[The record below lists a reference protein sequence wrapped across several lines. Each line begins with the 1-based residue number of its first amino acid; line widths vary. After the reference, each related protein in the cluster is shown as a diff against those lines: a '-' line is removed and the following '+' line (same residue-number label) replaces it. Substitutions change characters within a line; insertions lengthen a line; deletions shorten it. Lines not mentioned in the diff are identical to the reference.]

1 MRFPASMCRYLVLTL
16 TFSGVAWAQEQ
27 PKPLPDAPVPKQEVS
42 PQKHENALQGTIGI
56 LGRRSLFFP
65 DLATS
70 KGPLSTRQKFELSA
84 DVSIAPYHVL
94 GAGVGAGISQARNA
108 WPGYGQEIGGY
119 GKRFGAAMATSATDS
134 FLGKFVLASL
144 LRRDPRYF
152 VLLQGGPGRHIGYA
166 LSRLVVGRTDEG
178 ARAANWPGLVSPL
191 LAEALANSYLPGR
204 EQTTAKTFQR
214 YGIRVGLAGAA
225 NIAKEYW
232 PTIFRSLRIAKIAPG
247 MNPVPSPPASPPG
260 AAPCLP

>member
-1 MRFPASMCRYLVLTL
+1 MRLSAAVGRFVVLTL
-16 TFSGVAWAQEQ
+16 TFSAVAWTQEQ
-27 PKPLPDAPVPKQEVS
+27 PKPFPDAPVPKQDVS
-42 PQKHENALQGTIGI
+42 PQKHENALQGTVSI

-65 DLATS
+65 DLAAS
-70 KGPLSTRQKFELSA
+70 KGPLSTGQKFELSA
-84 DVSIAPYHVL
+84 GVSIAPYHLL

-152 VLLQGGPGRHIGYA
+152 VLLRGGPVRRVGYA
-166 LSRLVVGRTDEG
+166 LSRLAVDRTDEG
-178 ARAANWPGLVSPL
+178 ARATNWPGLISPV
-191 LAEALANSYLPGR
+191 LAESLANSYLPAG
-204 EQTTAKTFQR
+204 EQTAARTFQR
-214 YGIRVGLAGAA
+214 YGIRLGLAGAA
-225 NIAKEYW
+225 NIAREYW

-247 MNPVPSPPASPPG
+247 MNPAPSGP
-260 AAPCLP
+260 

>member
-1 MRFPASMCRYLVLTL
+1 MRLSAAVGRLVVLTL
-16 TFSGVAWAQEQ
+16 TFSTVAFTQEQ
-27 PKPLPDAPVPKQEVS
+27 PKPLPDAPVPKQDV
-42 PQKHENALQGTIGI
+42 PQQKHENALQGTIGI

-65 DLATS
+65 DLAAS

-84 DVSIAPYHVL
+84 DVSIAPYHLL
-94 GAGVGAGISQARNA
+94 GSGVGAGISQARNA

-134 FLGKFVLASL
+134 FFGKFVLASL

-152 VLLQGGPGRHIGYA
+152 VQLQGGPGRRIAYA

-178 ARAANWPGLVSPL
+178 ARAANWPGLISPL
-191 LAEALANSYLPGR
+191 LAEGLANSYLPGG
-204 EQTTAKTFQR
+204 EQTTARTFQR
-214 YGIRVGLAGAA
+214 YGMRIGLAGAA
-225 NIAKEYW
+225 NIAREYW

-247 MNPVPSPPASPPG
+247 MNPAPSPPSSPSG
-260 AAPCLP
+260 TAQRLP